1 MAKCYNYP
9 SRTLEITVLSGE
21 DLQLDR
27 RSIKKNAYVVVR
39 SESAESYR
47 ATEMDNGEGGSCPNW
62 NERLV
67 LDLPLHAQ
75 AVALEVHCKTAF
87 GDRIVGSASV
97 PVSDIAGGYVPDTFL
112 HFLSY
117 RLRDSRGQRNGVI
130 NISVRTKVAAPE
142 YTCSASVS
150 APEKMT
156 VGVPVGKGK
165 CGDVVTG
172 VPVWCA
178 YVGNF

>member
-21 DLQLDR
+21 DLRLDKR
-27 RSIKKNAYVVVR
+27 NIKKNAYVVVR
-39 SESAESYR
+39 SESESFR

-67 LDLPLHAQ
+67 LDMPLHAQ
-75 AVALEVHCKTAF
+75 AVTLEVHCKTAF

-97 PVSDIAGGYVPDTFL
+97 PVSDIAGRYVPDTFL

-117 RLRDSRGQRNGVI
+117 RLTDSRRQRSGVI
-130 NISVRTKVAAPE
+130 NISVRTKVPATE
-142 YTCSASVS
+142 YTCSASAS
-150 APEKMT
+150 APEKMSM
-156 VGVPVGKGK
+156 GVPVGR
-165 CGDVVTG
+165 VS
-172 VPVWCA
+172 
-178 YVGNF
+178 VGML